1 MKYLGVIPA
10 RGGSKGI
17 PRKNVREI
25 CGKPLIAWSI
35 EAARASKRLDEF
47 LVSTD
52 DAEISAAAARWNAP
66 VLARPAELAT
76 DESRTIDALQHVLA
90 ERPGYDA
97 LVVLQPT
104 SPLRYPALIDECIAE
119 FESGGCDNLATGY
132 YCKFREFGSH
142 NNERRQDYKGFF
154 YDDGNV
160 YVLAADLVR
169 KGRWSGDRI
178 CKKEIP
184 RAYSFEIDDEIDML
198 LLDTLLNRFAGLPAA
213 E

>member
-17 PRKNVREI
+17 PRKNVREL

-35 EAARASKRLDEF
+35 EAAQAAKRLDAF

-52 DAEISAAAARWNAP
+52 DPEITATAEAWRAP
-66 VLARPAELAT
+66 VLQRPAELAT
-76 DESRTIDALQHVLA
+76 DESRTIDVLQHVLT

-97 LVVLQPT
+97 IVVLQPT
-104 SPLRYPALIDECIAE
+104 SPLRYPTLIDDCIAA
-119 FESGGCDNLATGY
+119 FETSGGDNLATGY

-169 KGRWSGDRI
+169 QGRWSGDRI
-178 CKKEIP
+178 CKQEIP
-184 RAYSFEIDDEIDML
+184 REYSFEIDDEIDML
-198 LLDTLLNRFAGLPAA
+198 LLDTLLKRFAGKPPGP
-213 E
+213 